1 MAAESPAQHS
11 ETHSNGSLEQQDRMK
26 LSVLHGLK
34 TLIFQMTQSVLTVI
48 LTVIYTFQLF
58 VNAPVEA
65 PVPPKT
71 SKLEDTVTVLTRRV
85 YLEATNSTPALS
97 PVSTNPQIKSEINLE
112 SSEEPL
118 AEPPKSFKMPTATV
132 SGTSYPGGIK
142 AYYQA
147 KIEAAELTIN
157 ERTQNLRRLEA
168 QRNALNA
175 RGKFGSLVISLEV
188 SNEAV
193 KLYNLSETT
202 EGGTTASYGTWK
214 LCRGSCKGYGQNES
228 SRQGSTRGQ
237 I

>member
-1 MAAESPAQHS
+1 MATGSPTKYQES
-11 ETHSNGSLEQQDRMK
+11 HSNGSLEQQDRMK

-34 TLIFQMTQSVLTVI
+34 TLMLQMTQHVLTVI
-48 LTVIYTFQLF
+48 LTIIYTFQLS
-58 VNAPVEA
+58 VNASVEV
-65 PVPPKT
+65 PVPPQT
-71 SKLEDTVTVLTRRV
+71 SETENTITMLTRRV
-85 YLEATNSTPALS
+85 YLEPTNSTPALS
-97 PVSTNPQIKSEINLE
+97 PVSTNPQIKLEINSE

-175 RGKFGSLVISLEV
+175 RGMFGSHVISLEV
-188 SNEAV
+188 SNKAV
-193 KLYNLSETT
+193 KLYNLSETA
-202 EGGTTASYGTWK
+202 EGGTAASYGTWK
-214 LCRGSCKGYGQNES
+214 LCGGSCEGHGQDKG
-228 SRQGSTRGQ
+228 SRQGST
-237 I
+237 